1 MTTGD
6 IYRKQVEII
15 RRAIESCEAAR
26 SLYSAEAEVIAI
38 AVHEALSRH
47 LFDAALA
54 ADKQEFY
61 ALILSEPKRDEGPH
75 PPFSIDVDDDR

>member
-1 MTTGD
+1 MSPGD
-6 IYRKQVEII
+6 IYREQVEII

-47 LFDAALA
+47 VFDAAVA
-54 ADKQEFY
+54 ADRREFY
-61 ALILSEPKRDEGPH
+61 AAVR
-75 PPFSIDVDDDR
+75 PPLNIDVDDDR

>member
-1 MTTGD
+1 MSPGD
-6 IYRKQVEII
+6 IYREQVDII

-47 LFDAALA
+47 VFDAAVA
-54 ADKQEFY
+54 ADRAEFY
-61 ALILSEPKRDEGPH
+61 AAVR
-75 PPFSIDVDDDR
+75 PPLNIDVDDDR